1 MGHPR
6 PGVPRRP
13 PLLEVEDLSFEAG
26 GARILR
32 GVSFVLDPGELVAVM
47 GASGSGKTTL
57 LKCLN
62 RLLEPGGGRARL
74 DGIDVRDIPPV
85 ELRRRVGM
93 VAQVP
98 FMFDGTVR
106 ENLQRA
112 ADFGGIRPTGE
123 ELARLLADAGL
134 DEDLERDAGSLSIG
148 QQQRVAMARAL
159 VSRPS
164 VLLCDEPTASLDPAS
179 SLRLES
185 TLTGMSAAGV
195 GIVFVTH
202 DPAQAARIAD
212 RRLRLEDGRLHVM
225 EDDDRR
231 RLEA

>member
-1 MGHPR
+1 MGR
-6 PGVPRRP
+6 AAAGVPRRP
-13 PLLEVEDLSFEAG
+13 PVLEVEDLSFGAG
-26 GARILR
+26 GTPILR
-32 GVSFVLDPGELVAVM
+32 EVSFALAPGELVAVM

-62 RLLEPGGGRARL
+62 RLLEPGGGHARL
-74 DGIDVRDIPPV
+74 EGVDVAGIPPAQ
-85 ELRRRVGM
+85 LRRRIGM

-98 FMFDGTVR
+98 FMFEGTIG

-112 ADFGGIRPTGE
+112 ADFGGIDATDRDY
-123 ELARLLADAGL
+123 ARLLADVGL
-134 DEDLERDAGSLSIG
+134 DEPLERDARSLSIG

-159 VSRPS
+159 VSAPS

-185 TLTGMSAAGV
+185 TLTELSAAGM

-212 RRLRLEDGRLHVM
+212 RRLRLEDGRLNAV
-225 EDDDRR
+225 DDDHRR
-231 RLEA
+231 EREA